1 MHSGLLVSSSSPCS
15 TVVSLARG
23 LFKMVLVMTAIRP
36 HLCDHPALWQHKM
49 HQAHHVHL
57 LLQTWRQPFP
67 HKAKSP
73 WGKPGTGV
81 LTAADVATHLS
92 ITSVK
97 AFWILLNQR
106 DKDRVQQQPRGP
118 LPSYGYNHSPT
129 KIQPHLYGQNRAL
142 SHMLQI
148 VLVVRTQN
156 KKAEM
161 GRENSSGVFSVI

>member
-1 MHSGLLVSSSSPCS
+1 MHFVFI
-15 TVVSLARG
+15 AA
-23 LFKMVLVMTAIRP
+23 LFKIVN
-36 HLCDHPALWQHKM
+36 K
-49 HQAHHVHL
+49 
-57 LLQTWRQPFP
+57 WRQPFP
-67 HKAKSP
+67 QKAKSP

-81 LTAADVATHLS
+81 LTAADLATHLS

-106 DKDRVQQQPRGP
+106 DKDRVQRQPRGP

-156 KKAEM
+156 KKLRWAEKTAL
-161 GRENSSGVFSVI
+161 VFSQLSSKHESQQGQREMSYRTMQKSDGRPTL